1 MYHPLNPSDAQD
13 PFESLADLRR
23 HCPVVVLTDPAH
35 PLLAVVTRFDD
46 ASTVYRACPAAG
58 SARQRGQERTGR
70 DMLGGNLLQLTGPRH
85 AAVRRI
91 VMAAVIPSAVAA
103 EEPTIDSMCRSV
115 VESIPCPG
123 PVDLAEAW
131 ASTIPSRA
139 IGHLLGFPDADH
151 RTFFRW
157 TQVFIS
163 YVAQASRGEV
173 SAEHESEMRAAVAA
187 FDGYVLKHVQL
198 RRVEGAP
205 DDAITR
211 MVRAEHGGVRLTDAE
226 VVSNVVFLLMAGNQ
240 TTQSLLTN
248 TVLHLVSSGAY
259 ASVRADRGL
268 LPAAIEES
276 LRIAPP
282 IQYVVRVP
290 DADLRVG
297 ETIIPAGQPIA
308 VGNLS
313 ANRDELV
320 WGDDADAFDVHR
332 RSDRNHL
339 AFASGPHSCIGAALA
354 RTVGYHALDAL
365 LDRFESIE
373 FAPGYRWER
382 RDLWTSWGGK
392 RLDVLPVEDPNHRS
406 LPGSSVPA

>member
-13 PFESLADLRR
+13 PFEALADLRR
-23 HCPVVVLTDPAH
+23 NCPVAVLTDPDH
-35 PLLAVVTRFDD
+35 SPLAVVTRFDD
-46 ASTVYRACPAAG
+46 ACTVYRACPAVG
-58 SARQRGQERTGR
+58 SVRRGQER
-70 DMLGGNLLQLTGPRH
+70 GGGDILTANLLQLTGAKH

-103 EEPTIDSMCRSV
+103 EEPAIDSMCRSV

-151 RTFFRW
+151 PTFFRW

-163 YVAQASRGEV
+163 FVAQASRGKVPSELE
-173 SAEHESEMRAAVAA
+173 AEMRSAVTA
-187 FDGYVLKHVQL
+187 FDDYVLKHVEQ
-198 RRVEGAP
+198 RRGDDAP

-211 MVRAEHGGVRLTDAE
+211 MIRAEHRGVRLTDEE

-248 TVLHLVSSGAY
+248 TLLHLVSSGAY
-259 ASVRADRGL
+259 SSVRADRSL
-268 LPAAIEES
+268 LSAAIEES
-276 LRIAPP
+276 LRVAPP
-282 IQYVVRVP
+282 IQYIVRVP
-290 DADLRVG
+290 DSDLPVG

-308 VGNLS
+308 VSNLS

-320 WGDDADAFDVHR
+320 WGDDADTFDIHR
-332 RSDRNHL
+332 QSDRNHL

-354 RTVGYHALDAL
+354 RTVAHHALDAL
-365 LDRFESIE
+365 LERFESFE

-382 RDLWTSWGGK
+382 RELWTSWGGK
-392 RLDVLPVEDPNHRS
+392 RLDVLPVEDQSHRS
-406 LPGSSVPA
+406 LLTSVPI

>member
-13 PFESLADLRR
+13 PFEALADLRR
-23 HCPVVVLTDPAH
+23 NCPVAVLTDPDH
-35 PLLAVVTRFDD
+35 SPLAVVTRFDD
-46 ASTVYRACPAAG
+46 ASTVYRACPVVG
-58 SARQRGQERTGR
+58 SVRRGQERGSGDILTA
-70 DMLGGNLLQLTGPRH
+70 NLLQLTGAKH

-103 EEPTIDSMCRSV
+103 EEPAIDSMCRSV

-151 RTFFRW
+151 PTFFRW

-163 YVAQASRGEV
+163 FVAQASRGKVPSELE
-173 SAEHESEMRAAVAA
+173 AEMRSAVTA
-187 FDGYVLKHVQL
+187 FDDYVLKHVKQ
-198 RRVEGAP
+198 RRGDDAP

-211 MVRAEHGGVRLTDAE
+211 MIRAEHRGVRLTDEE

-248 TVLHLVSSGAY
+248 TLLHLVSSGAY
-259 ASVRADRGL
+259 SSVRADRGL
-268 LPAAIEES
+268 LSAAIEES
-276 LRIAPP
+276 LRVAPP
-282 IQYVVRVP
+282 IQYIVRVP
-290 DADLRVG
+290 DSDLRVG

-308 VGNLS
+308 VSNLS

-320 WGDDADAFDVHR
+320 WGDDAGAFDLHR
-332 RSDRNHL
+332 QSDRNHL

-354 RTVGYHALDAL
+354 RTVAHHALNAL
-365 LDRFESIE
+365 LERFESFE

-382 RDLWTSWGGK
+382 RELWTSWGGK
-392 RLDVLPVEDPNHRS
+392 RLDVLPVEDQKHRS
-406 LPGSSVPA
+406 LLTSVPI

>member
-1 MYHPLNPSDAQD
+1 MYHPLNPRDAQD

-23 HCPVVVLTDPAH
+23 NCPVAVLSDPNYP
-35 PLLAVVTRFDD
+35 PLTVVTRFED
-46 ASTVYRACPAAG
+46 ASTVYRACPVVG
-58 SARQRGQERTGR
+58 VARQRGPQR
-70 DMLGGNLLQLTGPRH
+70 DGAGLMGGHLLNLTGPKH

-103 EEPTIDSMCRSV
+103 AEPAIESMCRSV
-115 VESIPCPG
+115 VGAIPSAG

-173 SAEHESEMRAAVAA
+173 SDDLEAEVRSAVAA
-187 FDGYVLKHVQL
+187 FEGYVLQHIEQ
-198 RRVEGAP
+198 RRGDEAP

-211 MVRAEHGGVRLTDAE
+211 MMRAEHRDIRLTDSE
-226 VVSNVVFLLMAGNQ
+226 VVSNAIFLLMAGNQ

-248 TVLHLVSSGAY
+248 TVLHLVSSGNY
-259 ASVRADRGL
+259 GLVRAERGL
-268 LPAAIEES
+268 LRAAIEES

-290 DADLRVG
+290 DADLPLG

-308 VGNLS
+308 LSNLS
-313 ANRDELV
+313 ANRDESV
-320 WGDDADAFDVHR
+320 WGEDAAVFDVR
-332 RSDRNHL
+332 RQSDRNHL

-354 RTVGYHALDAL
+354 RTVGFHAVDAL
-365 LDRFESIE
+365 LDRFTSLEL
-373 FAPGYRWER
+373 APGFRWER

-392 RLDVLPVEDPNHRS
+392 RLDVVPVEDSDKHMSPTT
-406 LPGSSVPA
+406 SVQA

>member
-13 PFESLADLRR
+13 PFEALADLRR
-23 HCPVVVLTDPAH
+23 NCPVAVLTDPDYT
-35 PLLAVVTRFDD
+35 PLAVVTRFDD
-46 ASTVYRACPAAG
+46 ASTVYRSCPAAG
-58 SARQRGQERTGR
+58 SVRRGQERA
-70 DMLGGNLLQLTGPRH
+70 GGDVLTANLLQLSGPKH

-91 VMAAVIPSAVAA
+91 VMAAVIPSAVTA
-103 EEPTIDSMCRSV
+103 EEPAIDSMCRSV

-123 PVDLAEAW
+123 SVDLVEAW

-151 RTFFRW
+151 PTFFRW

-163 YVAQASRGEV
+163 FVARASRGKV
-173 SAEHESEMRAAVAA
+173 SSELEAEMRSAVTA
-187 FDGYVLKHVQL
+187 FDDYVLEHVKQ
-198 RRVEGAP
+198 RRGDDAP

-211 MVRAEHGGVRLTDAE
+211 MIQAEHRGVRLTDQE

-248 TVLHLVSSGAY
+248 TLLHLVSSGAY
-259 ASVRADRGL
+259 SSVRADRSL
-268 LPAAIEES
+268 LSAAIEES

-282 IQYVVRVP
+282 IQYIVRVS

-308 VGNLS
+308 VSNLS

-320 WGDDADAFDVHR
+320 WGDDADTFDIYR
-332 RSDRNHL
+332 QSDRNHL

-354 RTVGYHALDAL
+354 RTVAHHALGAL
-365 LDRFESIE
+365 MERFESFE
-373 FAPGYRWER
+373 VAPGFHWER
-382 RDLWTSWGGK
+382 RELWTSWGGK
-392 RLDVLPVEDPNHRS
+392 RLDVLPVEDQNHQSR
-406 LPGSSVPA
+406 LTSVPI

>member
-1 MYHPLNPSDAQD
+1 MYHPLSSSDAQD

-23 HCPVVVLTDPAH
+23 NCPVAVLTDPDHA
-35 PLLAVVTRFDD
+35 PLAVVTRFDD
-46 ASTVYRACPAAG
+46 ATTVYRACPAVG
-58 SARQRGQERTGR
+58 SVRELGPERTGR
-70 DMLGGNLLQLTGPRH
+70 DMLSGNLLQLTGPKH

-103 EEPTIDSMCRSV
+103 EEPAIDAMCRSV
-115 VESIPCPG
+115 VESIRCPG

-151 RTFFRW
+151 PMFFNW

-163 YVAQASRGEV
+163 YVAQASRGKVPTEV
-173 SAEHESEMRAAVAA
+173 EAEMRTAVTA
-187 FDGYVLKHVQL
+187 FDDYVLKHVEQ
-198 RRVEGAP
+198 RRGDDAP

-211 MVRAEHGGVRLTDAE
+211 MIRAEHRGVVLTDAE
-226 VVSNVVFLLMAGNQ
+226 VASNVVFLLMAGNQ

-248 TVLHLVSSGAY
+248 TLLHLVSSGTY
-259 ASVRADRGL
+259 ASVRADRDL
-268 LPAAIEES
+268 LSAAIEES
-276 LRIAPP
+276 LRVAPP
-282 IQYVVRVP
+282 IQYIVRVP

-297 ETIIPAGQPIA
+297 DIIIPAGQPIA
-308 VGNLS
+308 VSNLS

-320 WGDDADAFDVHR
+320 WGDDADTFDIHR
-332 RSDRNHL
+332 QTDRQNL

-354 RTVGYHALDAL
+354 RKVAYHALDAL
-365 LDRFESIE
+365 LERFEAFE
-373 FAPGYRWER
+373 LTPGFLWER

-392 RLDVLPVEDPNHRS
+392 RLDVLPVQDSNYRPAVT
-406 LPGSSVPA
+406 SVPA